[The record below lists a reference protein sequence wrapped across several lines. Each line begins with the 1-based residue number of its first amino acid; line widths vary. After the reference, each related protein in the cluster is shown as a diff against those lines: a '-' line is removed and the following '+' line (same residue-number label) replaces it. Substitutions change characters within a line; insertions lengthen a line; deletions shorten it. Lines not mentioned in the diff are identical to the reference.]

1 MSFSFNSGSLRDHSF
16 QYKGTVNKTRS
27 VKRNGKKYFDA
38 SFLKDWNENI
48 NKAMEMDMNEEQKLN
63 INVDLL
69 RTNGI
74 SLNVLSQ
81 V

>member
-1 MSFSFNSGSLRDHSF
+1 
-16 QYKGTVNKTRS
+16 

-48 NKAMEMDMNEEQKLN
+48 NKAMEVDMNEEQKLK
-63 INVDLL
+63 IFFVDLL

-74 SLNVLSQ
+74 SLNVLSKFCK
-81 V
+81 